1 MTYEL
6 AKHFPHEIIFQ
17 TEGPMITLYQPTHR
31 RFPENKQDPIV
42 YKNLLRD
49 IENTLSAKYEK
60 DMIETIMLPFYELE
74 DDAEFWNNTLDGI
87 AVLGNQTQCVIYNL
101 QETFNEFAT
110 VANSF
115 HIKPLIKAFQSLEN
129 YQLLG
134 LSRNS
139 FTLYQG
145 NRNRISEITLSSDTP
160 TSLEDVLGEQKTE
173 SYLSHGS
180 YGGASGN
187 AMYHGHGDTKQ
198 ETDIDTEKY
207 FRYVDKFVYDNYS
220 NQSKLPLILVALG
233 EYHSDFRNKSV
244 NPYLH
249 EEGITK
255 SYESMDLDEVKDE
268 VLSII
273 EPIHQAKI
281 QELIDTYNQAE
292 AGSLGSS
299 KVAKIASAAF
309 DGRIETVLIEENRI
323 VGGKIDMETGE
334 VKFGSID
341 SPDLDDILD
350 DIAELAL
357 MRKGQVF
364 ILPKD
369 IMPSD
374 TGVCAIFRY

>member
-145 NRNRISEITLSSDTP
+145 NRNRITEITLSSETL

-249 EEGITK
+249 DEGIAK
-255 SYESMDLDEVKDE
+255 SYESMDLDEIKDE

-357 MRKGQVF
+357 MRKGQVV

>member
-49 IENTLSAKYEK
+49 IESTLSAKYEK
-60 DMIETIMLPFYELE
+60 EMIETIMLPFHELE
-74 DDAEFWNNTLDGI
+74 DDADFWNNTLDGI

-101 QETFNEFAT
+101 QETFKEFAT
-110 VANSF
+110 VAHSF

-145 NRNRISEITLSSDTP
+145 NRNRITEITLSSDTP

-249 EEGITK
+249 EEGIAK
-255 SYESMDLDEVKDE
+255 SYESMDLDEIKDE

-273 EPIHQAKI
+273 EPIHQTKI
-281 QELIDTYNQAE
+281 KELIDTYHQAE

-309 DGRIETVLIEENRI
+309 DGRVDTVLIEENRI

-334 VKFGSID
+334 IKFGSIE

-350 DIAELAL
+350 DIAELVL
-357 MRKGQVF
+357 MRKGDVF
-364 ILPKD
+364 ILSKD
-369 IMPSD
+369 DMPSD

>member
-31 RFPENKQDPIV
+31 RFPENKQDQIV

-49 IENTLSAKYEK
+49 IENTLSSKYEK
-60 DMIETIMLPFYELE
+60 DMIETIMHPFHELE
-74 DDAEFWNNTLDGI
+74 DDVEFWNNTLDGI
-87 AVLGNQTQCVIYNL
+87 AVLGSQTQCVIYNL
-101 QETFNEFAT
+101 QETFNQFAT
-110 VANSF
+110 VAKSF

-139 FTLYQG
+139 FALYQG
-145 NRNRISEITLSSDTP
+145 NRNRITEIPLSSDTP
-160 TSLEDVLGEQKTE
+160 TSLKDVLGDQKTE

-187 AMYHGHGDTKQ
+187 TMYHGHGDNKQ

-207 FRYVDKFVYDNYS
+207 FRFVDKFVYDNYS
-220 NQSKLPLILVALG
+220 NYSKLPLILVSLG
-233 EYHSDFRNKSV
+233 EYHSDFRNKSI
-244 NPYLH
+244 NPHLH

-255 SYESMDLDEVKDE
+255 SYESMDLDEIKDE
-268 VLSII
+268 VLAII
-273 EPIHQAKI
+273 EPIQQAKI
-281 QELIDTYNQAE
+281 QKLIDTYNQAE
-292 AGSLGSS
+292 AGSIGSS
-299 KVAKIASAAF
+299 KVAKIATAAF
-309 DGRIETVLIEENRI
+309 DGRIDTVLIEENRI
-323 VGGKIDMETGE
+323 IGGKIDMETGE

-350 DIAELAL
+350 DIAELVL
-357 MRKGQVF
+357 MRKGKVF
-364 ILPKD
+364 ILPKE
-369 IMPSD
+369 IIPND

>member
-49 IENTLSAKYEK
+49 IESTLSAKYEK
-60 DMIETIMLPFYELE
+60 DMIETIMLPFHELE

-101 QETFNEFAT
+101 QETFKEFAT
-110 VANSF
+110 VAHSF

-145 NRNRISEITLSSDTP
+145 NRNRITEITLSTDTP

-244 NPYLH
+244 NPYLL
-249 EEGITK
+249 EEGVTK
-255 SYESMDLDEVKDE
+255 SYESMDLEEIKDE

-273 EPIHQAKI
+273 EPIHQTKI
-281 QELIDTYNQAE
+281 KELIDTYNQAE

-309 DGRIETVLIEENRI
+309 DGRIDTVLIEENRI

-334 VKFGSID
+334 IKFGSID

-350 DIAELAL
+350 DIAELVL
-357 MRKGQVF
+357 MRKGEVF

-369 IMPSD
+369 DMPCD

>member
-281 QELIDTYNQAE
+281 QELIDTYHQAE

>member
-42 YKNLLRD
+42 FKNLLRD
-49 IENTLSAKYEK
+49 IDNSLSSKYDKEVVS
-60 DMIETIMLPFYELE
+60 TIMAPFYELE
-74 DDAEFWNNTLDGI
+74 EDADFWNNTQDGI
-87 AVLGNQTQCVIYNL
+87 AVLGNQSQCVIYHL
-101 QETFNEFAT
+101 QETVNEYAT

-139 FTLYQG
+139 FSIYQG
-145 NRNRISEITLSSDTP
+145 NRNRITEIEKPANTP

-180 YGGASGN
+180 YGGASGKT
-187 AMYHGHGDTKQ
+187 MYHGHGDTKQ

-207 FRYVDKFVYDNYS
+207 FRYVDKFVSENYS
-220 NQSKLPLILVALG
+220 SHSKLPLILVALG
-233 EYHSDFRNKSV
+233 EYHSDFKNKSI

-249 EEGITK
+249 EEGVTK
-255 SYESMDLDEVKDE
+255 SYESMDLDEIKEE
-268 VLSII
+268 VLEII
-273 EPIHQAKI
+273 KPIHEAKI
-281 QELIDTYNQAE
+281 QELIDTFKQAE
-292 AGSLGSS
+292 SGSLGSS

-309 DGRIETVLIEENRI
+309 DGRIDTVLIEENKI

-334 VKFGSID
+334 VKFGSVD
-341 SPDLDDILD
+341 SLDLDDILD
-350 DIAELAL
+350 DIAELVL
-357 MRKGQVF
+357 MRKGEVF

-369 IMPSD
+369 KMPSD

>member
-145 NRNRISEITLSSDTP
+145 NRNRITEITLSSETL

-249 EEGITK
+249 DEGIAK
-255 SYESMDLDEVKDE
+255 SYESMDLDEIKDE

-281 QELIDTYNQAE
+281 QELIDTYHQAE

-357 MRKGQVF
+357 MRKGQVV